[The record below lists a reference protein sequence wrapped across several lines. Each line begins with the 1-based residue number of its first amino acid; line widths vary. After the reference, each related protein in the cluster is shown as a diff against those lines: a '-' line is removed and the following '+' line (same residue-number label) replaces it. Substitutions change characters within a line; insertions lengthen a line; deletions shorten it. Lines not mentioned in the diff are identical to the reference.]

1 MSNFVGRGRVSRLAA
16 IAALAAL
23 IALGA
28 GACGHGIFSGSSS
41 SSSSGGGGSGTAR
54 SVYVTNFADGKL
66 SALNNSSGTLSSPAT
81 IAAGAVNGPLG
92 LALTPPG
99 SFAPVAL
106 YVANP
111 ADNTIHQFTVT
122 STGNLSALATIAAG
136 TQPQQIAVTPSGSF
150 AYAINLGASI
160 SEYLINSASGQLS
173 VNAPSSIVTGLTT
186 PVSGVASDSFLYVT
200 DPSGGLGLV
209 LTFTIA
215 SGGVLSFTSGAAT
228 GGSNPGQIA
237 IDSVSGGST
246 WVFVADASSGL
257 VSVFQVVGSA
267 LSLVT
272 TIPTGGAAAGM
283 ALATNSGG
291 TFLFVANPSLDLI
304 TTFSFN
310 TVTGVLALFATT
322 SGFNLPTG
330 LAVDDPSSA
339 TTFFV
344 TNNGAGTV
352 TTLTISSTGSLSAIN
367 SFNTENPANGSSAPE
382 YIAVTP

>member
-283 ALATNSGG
+283 ALATTSGG
-291 TFLFVANPSLDLI
+291 TFLYVANPSQDLV

-310 TVTGVLALFATT
+310 TATGVLALFATT
-322 SGFNLPTG
+322 AGFSTPTG
-330 LAVDDPSSA
+330 LAVDNPSSA
-339 TTFFV
+339 TTLFV

-352 TTLTISSTGSLSAIN
+352 TTLTIASTGALTAIN
-367 SFNTENPANGSSAPE
+367 SFSTENPANGGSGPE